1 MQNKLTFFRMLRIF
15 KIFRIMRILKFLRK
29 IKSNK
34 AKDEINFKKPTI
46 SPLTHQILI
55 LVVSLLS
62 TLFIAAGII
71 IFIDDETENAWTFNL
86 NYIDAIYY
94 VAVTGF
100 TLGYGDIVPIR
111 EISRF
116 TILITI
122 VIIIYIFGTQIKD
135 IVNIIRRGDYY
146 DKKMR
151 MKNHVVIFLFN
162 DNLEILTSFLL
173 YYLRYECIDENA
185 ETINEG
191 AKILLICDREKGIS
205 NEIKN
210 YMKLNIFDT
219 RLKYIPSKRS
229 VDKRLIDR
237 GCLAHAREIY
247 FLSDPKDQHSANLD
261 KLSIIYAHFLKNHGV
276 ACEIY
281 IQSSIECTDF
291 RNWEENDSK
300 NGSVNSFRD
309 DASLAY
315 SNMSTYA
322 KISNTVEITCT
333 EQLIMMSMARNLF
346 SPGFMQFLS
355 SLLLDSLES
364 TQEDTF
370 CAYVVDFP
378 PSLIDYMFEEIS
390 FIYNK
395 VNQTT
400 NFKQR
405 DLKFILL
412 GIVNIDY
419 DENEVI
425 DLAPIGYRIK

>member
-1 MQNKLTFFRMLRIF
+1 MLRIF
-15 KIFRIMRILKFLRK
+15 KMFRIIKILKFLRK
-29 IKSNK
+29 IKSSSS
-34 AKDEINFKKPTI
+34 KDEINFKRPTI

-62 TLFIAAGII
+62 TLFIAVGII
-71 IFIDDETENAWTFNL
+71 IFIDDEIENAWTFNL

-94 VAVTGF
+94 FAVTG
-100 TLGYGDIVPIR
+100 LALSYGDIVPIHK
-111 EISRF
+111 ISRF

-122 VIIIYIFGTQIKD
+122 VIIVYIFGTQIKD
-135 IVNIIRRGDYY
+135 IVNIIKKDEYY

-151 MKNHVVIFLFN
+151 KKNHVVTFLFN

-173 YYLRYECIDENA
+173 NYLRYECIDQNA
-185 ETINEG
+185 ETINDG
-191 AKILLICDREKGIS
+191 AKNLLIWDRDKGIS
-205 NEIKN
+205 NEIEQ
-210 YMKLNIFDT
+210 YLKLSIFDR

-237 GCLAHAREIY
+237 GWLTDTRKIY
-247 FLSDPKDQHSANLD
+247 FLSDPKDQYSANLD
-261 KLSIIYAHFLKNHGV
+261 KLSIIYAHFLKNHEV
-276 ACEIY
+276 AREIY

-291 RNWEENDSK
+291 RNWDETDSK
-300 NGSVNSFRD
+300 NNPLLMIRDNESFY
-309 DASLAY
+309 Y
-315 SNMSTYA
+315 SNMNNFV

-333 EQLIMMSMARNLF
+333 GQFIMMSMAKNLF

-364 TQEDTF
+364 TEKDTF
-370 CAYVVDFP
+370 CAYVVDFSS
-378 PSLIDYMFEEIS
+378 SLIDLKFDEIS

-395 VNQTT
+395 VNDTP

-412 GIVNIDY
+412 DIN
-419 DENEVI
+419 
-425 DLAPIGYRIK
+425 